1 MNFLQKVY
9 FNDKPLILT
18 TESSTGDAATQGYLT
33 FSGATVEN
41 IHKAMDALNQPS
53 TTGAII
59 TDTSEDALH
68 KQLKVMFRPI
78 DAAGGLV
85 YDEAGAVLMIFRRGK
100 WDIPKGKL
108 DAGET
113 IPECAL
119 REVHEETGLKTLVL
133 GEKICDSYH
142 IYLQK
147 KEYFLKRTAWYKMSG
162 KSSETLAPQTEED
175 ILEARWVAEKDMAPI
190 ASGAYTAIREVLH
203 LAGLRW

>member
-18 TESSTGDAATQGYLT
+18 TESSTGDPATQDYLT
-33 FSGATVEN
+33 FSGATAEN
-41 IHKAMDALNQPS
+41 IQKAMYALNQQT

-68 KQLKVMFRPI
+68 KQLNTMFRSI

-85 YDEAGAVLMIFRRGK
+85 YDASGAVLMIFRRGK

-113 IPECAL
+113 IHECAL
-119 REVHEETGLKTLVL
+119 REVQEETGLRSLVL

-162 KSSETLAPQTEED
+162 SSAETLAPQTEED
-175 ILEARWVAEKDMAPI
+175 ILEARWVSEKDMAPI
-190 ASGAYTAIREVLH
+190 AAGAYTAIREVLK
-203 LAGLRW
+203 LAGLKW

>member
-33 FSGATVEN
+33 FNGATAEN
-41 IHKAMDALNQPS
+41 IQKAMDALDQP
-53 TTGAII
+53 TITGAII
-59 TDTSEDALH
+59 TDTSDDALH
-68 KQLKVMFRPI
+68 KQLNAMFRSI

-85 YDEAGAVLMIFRRGK
+85 YDASGAVLMIFRRGK

-119 REVHEETGLKTLVL
+119 REVQEETGLRNLVL

-162 KSSETLAPQTEED
+162 SAAESLVPQTEED
-175 ILEARWVAEKDMAPI
+175 ILEARWVSEKDMAPI
-190 ASGAYTAIREVLH
+190 AAGAYTAIREVLQ
-203 LAGLRW
+203 LAGLKW